1 MSESLSSRLDALR
14 IDRSPPPPP
23 SRGLPGWLGW
33 VVGAVVIGGA
43 LFAGI
48 GALRAKMNVI
58 KVKTTTVSIYS
69 ATDSLV
75 SLTATGY
82 LVPQVTA
89 KVGAQVAATVVKTL
103 IAEGDLVA
111 EGSGLFELDAKDAE
125 AAVASAEARRA
136 AAQSRVKVAEAERA
150 DTAGLLEREKGL
162 VASGVSLAA
171 NLDDLG
177 RKLAMLD
184 ARIVSAKA
192 DAKASDAE
200 VSALQT
206 GLGKFAVAAPFTGI
220 ISTRPV
226 APGTVAAP
234 GATLVEIIDPTSL
247 LVEADVP
254 ESRLSQLSLNMPA
267 EIILDSRP
275 DARLAGRI
283 VSFSAKVDRAKATG
297 IVRIKLDPPVAGLM
311 PDMATR
317 IRFLKEAAKKEAAP
331 KTVVPASALVACGG
345 SQCGFEIVEGKAKK
359 VGITTGPAIGDG
371 FEVLGGVSPGTR
383 LIQSPPATLTE
394 GAAVEQETP

>member
-33 VVGAVVIGGA
+33 VIGAIVIGGA
-43 LFAGI
+43 IYAGI
-48 GALRAKMNVI
+48 GVLRAKMNVI
-58 KVKTTTVSIYS
+58 KVKTTTVSVFS

-89 KVGAQVAATVVKTL
+89 KVGAQVAASVVKTL
-103 IAEGDLVA
+103 VAEGDRVA

-136 AAQSRVKVAEAERA
+136 AAQSRVKVAESERA

-171 NLDDLG
+171 NVDDLG

-184 ARIVSAKA
+184 ARIVSSKA
-192 DAKASDAE
+192 DVKASDAE
-200 VSALQT
+200 VEALRT
-206 GLGKFAVAAPFTGI
+206 GLGKFTIAAPFTGI
-220 ISTRPV
+220 IATRPV

-254 ESRLSQLSLNMPA
+254 ESRLHQLSLNMPA

-275 DARLAGRI
+275 DDRLAGRI
-283 VSFSAKVDRAKATG
+283 VGFSAKVDRAKATG

-345 SQCGFEIVEGKAKK
+345 SQCGFEIVDGKAKQ
-359 VGITTGPAIGDG
+359 VVITTGPAVGDG
-371 FEVLGGVSPGTR
+371 FEVLGGVPPGTR

>member
-33 VVGAVVIGGA
+33 VIGAIVIGGA
-43 LFAGI
+43 IYAGI
-48 GALRAKMNVI
+48 GVLRAKMNVI
-58 KVKTTTVSIYS
+58 KVKTTTVSVFS

-89 KVGAQVAATVVKTL
+89 KVGAQVAASVVKTL
-103 IAEGDLVA
+103 VAEGDRVA

-136 AAQSRVKVAEAERA
+136 AAQSRVKVAESERA

-171 NLDDLG
+171 NVDDLG

-184 ARIVSAKA
+184 ARIVSSKA
-192 DAKASDAE
+192 DVKASDAE
-200 VSALQT
+200 VEALRT
-206 GLGKFAVAAPFTGI
+206 GLGKFTIAAPFTGI
-220 ISTRPV
+220 IATRPV

-254 ESRLSQLSLNMPA
+254 ESRLHQLSLNMPA

-275 DARLAGRI
+275 DDRLAGRI
-283 VSFSAKVDRAKATG
+283 VGFSAKVDRAKATG

-345 SQCGFEIVEGKAKK
+345 SQCGFEIVDGKAKQ
-359 VGITTGPAIGDG
+359 VVITTGPAIGDG
-371 FEVLGGVSPGTR
+371 FEVMGGVSPGTR

>member
-33 VVGAVVIGGA
+33 VIGALILGGA
-43 LFAGI
+43 AYAGI
-48 GALRAKMNVI
+48 GAVRAKMNVL

-89 KVGAQVAATVVKTL
+89 KVGAQVAASVVKTL
-103 IAEGDLVA
+103 VAEGDRVA
-111 EGSGLFELDAKDAE
+111 EGSGLFQLDAKDAE

-136 AAQSRVKVAEAERA
+136 AAQSRVKVAESERA

-192 DAKASDAE
+192 DVKAADTE
-200 VSALQT
+200 VAALQT
-206 GLGKFAVAAPFTGI
+206 GLGKFTVTAPFTGLVAN
-220 ISTRPV
+220 RPV

-234 GATLVEIIDPTSL
+234 GTTLVELIDPATL

-254 ESRLSQLSLNMPA
+254 ESRLGQLSLDMPA

-283 VSFSAKVDRAKATG
+283 VAFSAKVDRAKATG
-297 IVRIKLDPPVAGLM
+297 VVRIKLDSPVEGLM

-359 VGITTGPAIGDG
+359 VVITTGPAVGDG
-371 FEVLGGVSPGTR
+371 FEVVSGVSPGTR

>member
-33 VVGAVVIGGA
+33 LVGAFVIGGA
-43 LFAGI
+43 LYAGI
-48 GALRAKMNVI
+48 GALRAKMNVL
-58 KVKTTTVSIYS
+58 KVKTTTVSVFS

-89 KVGAQVAATVVKTL
+89 KVGAQVAASVVKTL
-103 IAEGDLVA
+103 VAEGDRVA

-136 AAQSRVKVAEAERA
+136 AAQSRVKVAETERA

-171 NLDDLG
+171 NVDDLG
-177 RKLAMLD
+177 RKMVMLD
-184 ARIVSAKA
+184 ARIASSKA
-192 DAKASDAE
+192 DVKASDAE
-200 VSALQT
+200 VEALRT
-206 GLGKFAVAAPFTGI
+206 GLGKFTVAAPFTGI
-220 ISTRPV
+220 VATRPV

-254 ESRLSQLSLNMPA
+254 ESRLHQLSLNMPA

-275 DARLAGRI
+275 DDRLAGRI
-283 VSFSAKVDRAKATG
+283 VGFSAKVDRAKATG

-345 SQCGFEIVEGKAKK
+345 SQCGFEIVEGKAKQ
-359 VGITTGPAIGDG
+359 VVITTGPAIGDG